1 MSIKNTLPML
11 LSGIALSFAFVLR
24 SQSICF
30 NFTNGT
36 NSCFNLNELRKIT
49 FDANS
54 MILHLWDG
62 NMYSWNI
69 STIDKYVYNESLS
82 VTEEGHVTAYPNP
95 SSSDVQL
102 MFNLP
107 KEDDIR
113 IELFD
118 SRGTLINEKKI
129 SNANPGLFQA
139 TLDLSQLNLGFY
151 TLRIIGQNF
160 SDVTK
165 VMKN

>member
-1 MSIKNTLPML
+1 ML
-11 LSGIALSFAFVLR
+11 LSGMALSFAFVLR